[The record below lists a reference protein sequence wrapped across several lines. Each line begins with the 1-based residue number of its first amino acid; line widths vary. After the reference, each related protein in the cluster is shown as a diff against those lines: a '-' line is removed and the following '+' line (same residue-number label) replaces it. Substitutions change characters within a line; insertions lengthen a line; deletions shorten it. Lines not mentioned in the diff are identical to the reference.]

1 MIDRRVIAS
10 MLGITVEQLRRSVE
24 PRPDFPTPALRLS
37 RKTVRWERAD
47 VERWIEAQRQRAQRS
62 RADVAV
68 LQKRC

>member
-24 PRPDFPTPALRLS
+24 PRPDFPAPALRLS

-47 VERWIEAQRQRAQRS
+47 VERWIEAQRQRAQRNRAATASGVS
-62 RADVAV
+62 R
-68 LQKRC
+68 